1 MDCKYMLGGE
11 KMKKISFRILCFI
24 LALSLFTFIPA
35 FAQEAAKDL
44 DACIWLDSSE
54 AEKFKA
60 EVASDESYIELIEL
74 AAWKKGMSKGI
85 EVSAQGVHPD
95 KIIKVY
101 GTEIS
106 EDPLKST
113 IDVYEEEGK
122 IKSII
127 SDNYAYVVFYVDEN
141 DEYVSSGLFAKDNK
155 GKWRFMCGGSF
166 LLTDGAL
173 AKYSKAGSFKEYI
186 DYASLEGIESFK
198 LVSAIP
204 SFQISV
210 YFEKNGEE
218 FLMPLEDIEEPSED
232 EENPTKAKKLN
243 IYKAADVVENR
254 LKPVYEYQL
263 AKNTGKYDEMPIA
276 ERPAGDPE
284 FPENLPVL
292 TPIDLTSYFANKE
305 IISENLNT
313 ANNNKIIPENQNIS
327 DNQAVNTPE
336 PAVNGNIKWIVV
348 ISAALIFFAAVVLVY
363 RKKLVK

>member
-113 IDVYEEEGK
+113 IDAYEEEGK

-127 SDNYAYVVFYVDEN
+127 TDDYAYLVFYVDEN

-263 AKNTGKYDEMPIA
+263 AKTVKYEGMPIA
-276 ERPAGDPE
+276 ERPVGDPG

-292 TPIDLTSYFANKE
+292 TPINLTSYFANNE
-305 IISENLNT
+305 IIS
-313 ANNNKIIPENQNIS
+313 ENQNIS

-348 ISAALIFFAAVVLVY
+348 IPAALILFAAVVFVY